1 MKACCFGGGAEVV
14 DAGVVGDDLLG
25 QPQVG
30 TQQRASG
37 VVEGFGYQVAHVG
50 ETVGE
55 SVELLLVGVAHGGRV
70 AVFDCGKPRQ
80 FGPRLRVTR
89 LRGFEERIPS
99 SPMDPTVRMAIGG
112 AHSTGG
118 VAASTGDRVAG
129 LAADP
134 NGCARGAGS
143 MPDGHRLFTCR
154 SPTFRRFQPPHP
166 YGSSV

>member
-1 MKACCFGGGAEVV
+1 MATSGGLGDVQREVAHALDVACGVQSGHHDAQVGGYRCLQYEQGERLLFGGGAEVV

-70 AVFDCGKPRQ
+70 AAFDCRKPLQ

-89 LRGFEERIPS
+89 LRGFE
-99 SPMDPTVRMAIGG
+99 
-112 AHSTGG
+112 
-118 VAASTGDRVAG
+118 
-129 LAADP
+129 
-134 NGCARGAGS
+134 
-143 MPDGHRLFTCR
+143 
-154 SPTFRRFQPPHP
+154 
-166 YGSSV
+166 